1 MKGWLEQNP
10 ESELVC
16 GPDSPASPLCVFPV
30 PTLAEAS
37 PSQGSTSLSL
47 WPRPSSG
54 SCSAP
59 PHCLHLLSVL
69 PLLSSDSQSSKAERL
84 SAVGRTEQTLRS
96 WESEAHTN
104 QIRCFC
110 RSEHSTQKWLT
121 VQQRLEIDKSVWLH
135 RTDPF

>member
-1 MKGWLEQNP
+1 MKDWPEQNS

-16 GPDSPASPLCVFPV
+16 GLDSSASPLCVLSAS
-30 PTLAEAS
+30 TLAEAS
-37 PSQGSTSLSL
+37 PSQGSTSFSL

-54 SCSAP
+54 SCSAL
-59 PHCLHLLSVL
+59 PHCLCLLSVL

-96 WESEAHTN
+96 WESEAQTN

-110 RSEHSTQKWLT
+110 RSEHSTQKWLA